1 MISSKNRK
9 KFLLSLAGFDPTG
22 EAGILRDVKVFYDL
36 GFPGGGLPTSLTVQ
50 NSNVVFNTY
59 PIDIQYIR
67 RAAGRLEKDI
77 YGIKT
82 GMLYSVDMVDSV
94 IHIIMSKKPK
104 FLVVDP
110 IIKSSSGYPFIGRRG
125 LKALKNYLFPLATV
139 ITPNFEEARE
149 LTGEK
154 NINNILDTLREM
166 GPKYIIVTGGES
178 GDRDILYIGKDIIE
192 LKPGVK
198 RKYSM
203 HGSGCTHSAALLS
216 FLCSGMDILDAAI
229 HAKKYVEDKITI
241 EGKREVKR
249 KKTDTQ
255 KLFDF

>member
-22 EAGILRDVKVFYDL
+22 EAGILRDTKVFYDL
-36 GFPGGGLPTSLTVQ
+36 GFPGGALPTSLTVQ
-50 NSNVVFNTY
+50 NSNVVFNIY
-59 PIDIQYIR
+59 PVDIQFLR
-67 RAAGRLEKDI
+67 RAAGRLERNV

-110 IIKSSSGYPFIGRRG
+110 IIRSSSGYPLIGRRG
-125 LKALKNYLFPLATV
+125 LKAIKNYLFPLATV

-149 LTGEK
+149 LTEERE
-154 NINNILDTLREM
+154 IDNILVKLKEM
-166 GPKYIIVTGGES
+166 GPKYIVITGGES

-216 FLCSGMDILDAAI
+216 FLCSGMGILDAAI
-229 HAKKYVEDKITI
+229 HAKKYVEDRIAI
-241 EGKREVKR
+241 EGKRKEKR